1 MNSFSADGGRICL
14 HVMSQKS
21 ALSYALRYL
30 LLFTH
35 SDVPYRFNGKKD
47 NILLDNLLTPI
58 PLMLFT
64 GINSMHR
71 GNLLRILCRCCTLK
85 LPQGAFSKLRFHL
98 SVLNTDA

>member
-1 MNSFSADGGRICL
+1 MFTCDVTKACSFICT
-14 HVMSQKS
+14 
-21 ALSYALRYL
+21 ALTVNYR
-30 LLFTH
+30 LFTH
-35 SDVPYRFNGKKD
+35 SDVPYRFNGEKD
-47 NILLDNLLTPI
+47 NILLDYLLTPI